1 MDDND
6 DEEEQEEKQEEE
18 EEKEEEKEEEEEEE
32 EEEERKLS
40 EDKDGLLRGG
50 RTFADGFRAYPETK
64 IEVVLDPLDVHIS
77 DDLERRGSQL
87 RILRRPLYVMHLSSR
102 MHVPNVP
109 TTAYNAYSYSD

>member
-1 MDDND
+1 MLAS
-6 DEEEQEEKQEEE
+6 
-18 EEKEEEKEEEEEEE
+18 
-32 EEEERKLS
+32 LS
-40 EDKDGLLRGG
+40 LDIMAVNGDVMALSAYCPAYDIPYTRNRG
-50 RTFADGFRAYPETK
+50 TFRAYPETK